1 MHGITRKF
9 VVAVATA
16 GLVVGAAACSA
27 ERGGTASGVESGS
40 ESGSAAAGGLIGVAM
55 PTKSLERWSRD
66 GSHLEELLEESGY
79 TVSLQYADNKVEQ
92 QISQIQ
98 NMINESPDVLVV
110 ASIDGSALAP
120 VLDQAKSKGIPVI
133 AYDRLIRDTDAIS
146 YYATFDNYEVG
157 KLQGQ
162 YIEDALELADG
173 KGPFNFEPFSGSPD
187 DNNARFF
194 FEGAWDVLQ
203 PYIESGQLVVP
214 SGKDPKSVDD
224 WQSIGIQAWMAPA
237 AQSEMETRLNSFYQD
252 KTVDA
257 VLAPNDALAL
267 GISQA
272 LESDGYSA
280 GDNWPV
286 LTGQDADQANVQN
299 ILNGKQSMTVWKD
312 TRELGDRV
320 AKMVDQI
327 VKGETVEVNDTE
339 SYDNGKLVVPSYLLT
354 PVVITKDNVE
364 SELVQSGFYSASDL
378 GL

>member
-40 ESGSAAAGGLIGVAM
+40 ESGTAAAGGLIGVAM

-173 KGPFNFEPFSGSPD
+173 KGPFNFERFSGSPD

-257 VLAPNDALAL
+257 VLTPNDALAL

-320 AKMVDQI
+320 ATMVDQI

-354 PVVITKDNVE
+354 PVVITKDNIE
-364 SELVQSGFYSASDL
+364 SELVESGFYSASDL